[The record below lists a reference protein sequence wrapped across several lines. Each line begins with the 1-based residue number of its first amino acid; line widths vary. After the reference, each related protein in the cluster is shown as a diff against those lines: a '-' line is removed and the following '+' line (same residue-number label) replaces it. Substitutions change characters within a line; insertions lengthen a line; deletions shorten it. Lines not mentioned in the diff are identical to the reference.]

1 MSTVRLWGP
10 LFFLLLLGY
19 PGRAH
24 PVAQGAME
32 ILIHRDHLDLHAQ
45 VANEEAF
52 VEQSF
57 SRALAPSDLSELWA
71 RHGSYLLNHL
81 QVTTEGALLHGA
93 LVQVTPPA
101 NTTPE
106 GRTGYDYR
114 FNFPPGQPAPVH
126 IEIREDVLNEFEFAP
141 GNPWEATYVVR
152 ISQEQQPPREAL
164 LLTRKEPLLFA
175 CDWNAAPAV
184 DVTPALDQRALF
196 GAYLRHGIMHILTG
210 YDHLL
215 FMSALV
221 LAVVSFADLV
231 KVVTA
236 FTLAH
241 TITLTLSVLN
251 IVRLPSRIVEPMI
264 ALSIAVV
271 ALQNIFWPRSSRG
284 WSRLL
289 IAFGFGLFHGLGFA
303 GGLLE
308 AMAGLPGLAV
318 ATAITA
324 FSIGVELGHQAVVVP
339 IFGGLA
345 LGRYLIPPRDG
356 RDPIRIYA
364 LRFGS
369 MAVCLAAMFYLVEAI
384 K

>member
-1 MSTVRLWGP
+1 MSIARPGS
-10 LFFLLLLGY
+10 LLLLLLVLAF
-19 PGRAH
+19 PLHAH
-24 PVAQGAME
+24 PVAQGAMD
-32 ILIHRDHLDLHAQ
+32 IVIHRDHLDLHAQ

-57 SRALAPSDLSELWA
+57 SRTPAASALSELWA
-71 RHGSYLLNHL
+71 RHGAYLLSHL
-81 QVTTEGALLHGA
+81 QVTADGALLRGA
-93 LVQVTPPA
+93 LVRVSPPA
-101 NTTPE
+101 NPTPD

-114 FNFPPGQPAPVH
+114 FTYAPDRPNPRD
-126 IEIREDVLNEFEFAP
+126 IEVREDVLNEFEFAP

-152 ISQEQQPPREAL
+152 ISQEQQPPQEAL

-175 CDWNAAPAV
+175 CDWNAAPAANV
-184 DVTPALDQRALF
+184 APTLDQRALF
-196 GAYLRHGIMHILTG
+196 GAYLRHGIMHILAG

-221 LAVVSFADLV
+221 LAVVSFADLI

-251 IVRLPSRIVEPMI
+251 IVRLPSRLVEPMI
-264 ALSIAVV
+264 AASIVIV
-271 ALQNIFWPRSSRG
+271 ALQNVFWPRTSRG

-303 GGLLE
+303 GGLLG
-308 AMAGLPGLAV
+308 AMSGLPGLAV

-324 FSIGVELGHQAVVVP
+324 FSLGVELGHQAVVLP

-345 LGRYLIPPRDG
+345 LGRRLVPPRDG
-356 RDPIRIYA
+356 RDPTRIYA

-369 MAVCLAAMFYLVEAI
+369 SAVCLAGTFYLVEAL

>member
-1 MSTVRLWGP
+1 LGLIFV
-10 LFFLLLLGY
+10 LLLLAL

-32 ILIHRDHLDLHAQ
+32 IVIHPDHLDLHAR
-45 VANEEAF
+45 VTNEEAF

-57 SRALAPSDLSELWA
+57 SRSPTAPGFSELWA
-71 RHGSYLLNHL
+71 RHGAYLLAHL
-81 QVTTEGALLHGA
+81 RVTGDGAPLTGELL
-93 LVQVTPPA
+93 QVTPPA
-101 NTTPE
+101 NTTPD
-106 GRTGYDYR
+106 GRIGYDYR
-114 FNFPPGQPAPVH
+114 FTYSPGRANPSN
-126 IEIREDVLNEFEFAP
+126 IEIREDVLNEFDFAP

-152 ISQEQQPPREAL
+152 ISQEAQPPHEAL
-164 LLTRKEPLLFA
+164 LLTRKEPLVFG
-175 CDWNAAPAV
+175 CDWKAAPAAN
-184 DVTPALDQRALF
+184 VTPTLDHRALF

-221 LAVVSFADLV
+221 LAAVSFVDLV

-251 IVRLPSRIVEPMI
+251 IVRLSSRIVEPMI
-264 ALSIAVV
+264 AASIAVV
-271 ALQNIFWPRSSRG
+271 ALQNIFWPRTSRG

-324 FSIGVELGHQAVVVP
+324 FSIGVELGHQAVVLP

-345 LGRYLIPPRDG
+345 LGRRLVPPRDG
-356 RDPIRIYA
+356 RDPTRLYA
-364 LRFGS
+364 LRIGS
-369 MAVCLAAMFYLVEAI
+369 TVICCAGMFYFVEAI